1 MSPNGLLLYVPGSN
15 GVDFIKME
23 IIDLKVKMEWNLGSG
38 IGVIQTQDIFSIF
51 MGSTRVKFVILE

>member
-38 IGVIQTQDIFSIF
+38 IGVIQTQDIFI
-51 MGSTRVKFVILE
+51 GKWNKLG

>member
-38 IGVIQTQDIFSIF
+38 IGVIQTQDIFIGKCCF
-51 MGSTRVKFVILE
+51 YNFRWMNG